1 MAGRAMGG
9 GVGPRLLS
17 IPARHPY
24 VDAVRPVGVRR
35 VRAGRPPWDQDP
47 VFDPDVVAA
56 LAREADLVHLHF
68 GFDHLDPDAARRWTA
83 ALAAAGLPLVLT
95 VHDLRN
101 PHHETRE
108 RHDDVLR
115 VLIPAAAGLI
125 TLTAGAAKEIDRRFR
140 RAALVLPH
148 PTLLPSVRRTRLV
161 QRETGLATLH
171 LKSLR
176 RNLQDPVAVVRAAA
190 DGARAA
196 GGRLQVDLHPEVAG
210 DPRLAGL
217 PDLAGVEVSIHPRF
231 SDLELEQY
239 LRRAHVT
246 VLPHRWG
253 THSGWL
259 EVAHDLGTRVVAP
272 NCGWYAEQW
281 PFEVLSY
288 GNNEFDGFDPAS
300 LADQVRTALWVDPPR
315 HAYRPARLRQRE
327 RVRQAHADLYAGV
340 TDTRM
345 VHQ

>member
-1 MAGRAMGG
+1 MGG
-9 GVGPRLLS
+9 GAGLRLLS

-24 VDAVRPVGVRR
+24 VDAVRPAGVRR
-35 VRAGRPPWDQDP
+35 VRPDRPPWAADP
-47 VFDPDVVAA
+47 VFDPDVVAG
-56 LAREADLVHLHF
+56 LAREADVVHLHF

-101 PHHETRE
+101 PHHLTRE

-115 VLIPAAAGLI
+115 VLVPAATGLI
-125 TLTAGAAKEIDRRFR
+125 TLTPGAAKEIDRRFR
-140 RAALVLPH
+140 RTALVLPH
-148 PTLLPSVRRTRLV
+148 PTLVPSVRRSRF
-161 QRETGLATLH
+161 QRREPGLAALH

-176 RNLQDPVAVVRAAA
+176 CNLQDPMAVVRAAA
-190 DGARAA
+190 DGARAG
-196 GGRLQVDLHPEVAG
+196 GGRLRVDLHPEVAD
-210 DPRLAGL
+210 DPRLTGL
-217 PDLAGVEVSIHPRF
+217 TDLTGVEVSIHPRF
-231 SDLELEQY
+231 TDLELEVY

-272 NCGWYAEQW
+272 NCGWYREQW
-281 PFEVLSY
+281 LDPSAVLSY

-300 LADQVRTALWVDPPR
+300 LADRVRTALWVDPPR
-315 HAYRPARLRQRE
+315 PAYRSARLSQRD
-327 RVRQAHADLYAGV
+327 RVRQAHADLYARV
-340 TDTRM
+340 TGAGET
-345 VHQ
+345 